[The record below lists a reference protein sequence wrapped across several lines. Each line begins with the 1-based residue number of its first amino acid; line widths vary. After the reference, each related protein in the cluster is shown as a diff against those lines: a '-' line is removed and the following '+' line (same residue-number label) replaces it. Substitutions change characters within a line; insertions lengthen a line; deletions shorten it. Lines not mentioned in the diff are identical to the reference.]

1 MQTSKITDDF
11 RKLTFGNYITE
22 NKCEKIKKG
31 KEVAFE
37 YTKNFM
43 AIRKKRENSVS
54 LVGQVGAGKT
64 HLLCAVSNNLL
75 AMGVQVIY
83 FQYVESIME
92 LRSDYKEAHEK
103 VDELKKAEVLFIDD
117 LFKGVD
123 FLTKFERQNLY
134 TLINYR
140 YLNHLPIL
148 VSSELDFEGLL
159 KIDEA
164 IGSRIYEMSYGH
176 RYVFSGLELNHR
188 MKK

>member
-1 MQTSKITDDF
+1 MRTSKITEEF

-22 NKCEKIKKG
+22 GKSEKLTKG

-37 YTKNFM
+37 YTKNF
-43 AIRKKRENSVS
+43 AEIRKRRENSIA
-54 LVGQVGAGKT
+54 LLGQVGSGKT

-75 AMGVQVIY
+75 SKGVQVIY
-83 FQYVESIME
+83 FQYVESISE

-103 VDELKKAEVLFIDD
+103 VNELKKSEVLFIDD

-123 FLTKFERQNLY
+123 LLTKFERQNLY
-134 TLINYR
+134 ELINYR
-140 YLNHLPIL
+140 YLNHLPTL
-148 VSSELDFEGLL
+148 VSSELNFEGLL

-188 MKK
+188 MRK